1 MNNQNRNFL
10 RENEKELINNHV
22 KTRYNNS
29 EEYPA
34 PLTAASFISDQNQNT
49 GAGST
54 QDEAARTFIEATRT
68 PASAETRFGDALT
81 AQSAEGR
88 RIAALLVEEDVRN
101 ITTLVSSQLPGV
113 DPAAIEREVRN
124 QVTTAYT
131 GTGQFLGGVLVMRGQ
146 EDSYEESIE
155 NGAELANAVE
165 EQVAED
171 ANSGLEAE
179 SGPEGEVDLGF
190 YYPENNDNQNSGSND
205 SGIEEQVSDSSEDSG
220 SEEAEEEQISDS
232 FGDNGSQEADNGS
245 SDPANDSSDYGSS
258 DSGDSPTS
266 SDYHADKSTNE
277 QGYDSDQSEQC
288 STNGES
294 VSDGEQSGTGAL
306 SDPKEGSEDKA
317 NVIESDQSNQ
327 STRKRKFDGE
337 EDDYPKPKRQR
348 KSDSDDDNNGK
359 GGPGTGSSGGGPS
372 VSGPGDSG
380 PGDSVG
386 GTDNG
391 ISNKSLFKDISL
403 FFYGKER
410 DENFLSPV
418 DFVIEIEQ
426 EE

>member
-1 MNNQNRNFL
+1 MNNNRNYL
-10 RENEKELINNHV
+10 NENEKELIKNHV
-22 KTRYNNS
+22 TRRYNSS

-34 PLTAASFISDQNQNT
+34 PLTASSFISDQNQNT

-68 PASAETRFGDALT
+68 PASAEIRFSEALT

-88 RIAALLVEEDVRN
+88 RIAAIIVEEDVEH
-101 ITTLVSSQLPGV
+101 ITALVSSQLPEV

-131 GTGQFLGGVLVMRGQ
+131 GTGQYLGGVLVLRGQ
-146 EDSYEESIE
+146 EDSYDESIE

-165 EQVAED
+165 QQAAED

-190 YYPENNDNQNSGSND
+190 YYPESDDDQNSDSND
-205 SGIEEQVSDSSEDSG
+205 SGMGEEVSDSSQYSG
-220 SEEAEEEQISDS
+220 SEEEQISDS
-232 FGDNGSQEADNGS
+232 FEDNGSQEADHGS

-266 SDYHADKSTNE
+266 SDYHADESTK
-277 QGYDSDQSEQC
+277 GYDSDQNEQC

-294 VSDGEQSGTGAL
+294 VSDGEQSGTGAF

-317 NVIESDQSNQ
+317 HVIESDQSNQ

-337 EDDYPKPKRQR
+337 EDDYPNPKRQR

-359 GGPGTGSSGGGPS
+359 GGPGSGTGSSGGGPS
-372 VSGPGDSG
+372 VSGPEDSG

-391 ISNKSLFKDISL
+391 ISNKSLFEDISL